1 MRSGTL
7 GYSRKI
13 FLGASQ
19 QWLFKTNDPVLV
31 EKTLFSELQGHTA
44 GHLESLIRAVQA
56 LKTAEACMELQQ
68 QLAVLLFQIE
78 EIEHAATQKLRAGY
92 DIDVRAEQFA
102 AGRAARQLRTIGDAL
117 AWMVTGGDRR
127 AITALSQNDGP
138 GRIFGKGQRGLAA
151 ELRAVNAF
159 WGQGHFA
166 LLHDVTNCL
175 RIDDITVCNR
185 LHRLDVPD
193 NHVCPKD
200 EFGLTEVKA
209 NRHAKK
215 SPEQRQRHEAALAA
229 INQAA
234 DIQTVNGL
242 RKQFRWTGGYENHD
256 QALARVLEAAM
267 LDGVA
272 GEVIEDGW
280 VISAVRFVDWPKGT
294 SAIDIIGSW
303 EARRARLLGQ
313 AGMTGAPAH
322 RLQTGDAA
330 GRMLRCVPYALFPM
344 APKTTAFLTSDWL
357 IFDSTL
363 SIPYLE
369 SKLRAAGMEVERQDP
384 DGLSLL
390 ASVEGHAI
398 QIHRASVEHALA
410 ELVQIDVLARAL
422 ASWAAEPGFI
432 GDGELILDIR
442 Q

>member
-1 MRSGTL
+1 M
-7 GYSRKI
+7 
-13 FLGASQ
+13 GASQ
-19 QWLFKTNDPVLV
+19 QWLFKTNDAALV
-31 EKTLFSELQGHTA
+31 EKTLFHELQNYTA
-44 GHLESLIRAVQA
+44 AHLESLIRAVQG

-68 QLAVLLFQIE
+68 ELAVRLFQVE
-78 EIEHAATQKLRAGY
+78 EIEHAATQKLKAGY
-92 DIDVRAEQFA
+92 DINIRAEQFA
-102 AGRAARQLRTIGDAL
+102 SGRAARQLRTIGDAL

-138 GRIFGKGQRGLAA
+138 GRIFGKGQKGLDA

-175 RIDDITVCNR
+175 RIDDLTVCNR
-185 LHRLDVPD
+185 LHRQDLPAD
-193 NHVCPKD
+193 HICPED

-209 NRHAKK
+209 NRHAKQ
-215 SPEQRQRHEAALAA
+215 SLEQRQRHEAALAA

-234 DIQTVNGL
+234 DIKTMSGL
-242 RKQFRWTGGYENHD
+242 RKQFRWAGGYENHD
-256 QALARVLEAAM
+256 QAIARTLEAAM
-267 LDGVA
+267 SDGVA

-294 SAIDIIGSW
+294 SAVDIIGGW
-303 EARRARLLGQ
+303 EAERARLLGE
-313 AGMTGAPAH
+313 AGMTRVPTH

-369 SKLRAAGMEVERQDP
+369 SKLRAAGMQVERQHP

-390 ASVEGHAI
+390 ASVGGHAI
-398 QIHRASVEHALA
+398 QIHRGSVEHALA
-410 ELVQIDVLARAL
+410 ELVKIDVLASAL
-422 ASWAAEPGFI
+422 ATWAAEPGFV

-442 Q
+442 R